1 MATNFMAT
9 SRMTIL
15 RVFIHN
21 EDLTEC
27 NWQLHD
33 GFEQSGEGSDSLQSV
48 MKIPFDSVEVYLSPH
63 LATIFKADL
72 GAVSD
77 RKISDDLL
85 LGVIEDSLAEE
96 MDECKPILM
105 RLTDGD
111 AYIAV
116 LTRSF
121 YEYLLSCLSEHVKQ
135 VKFIQPFSYASQY
148 QDKLW
153 TVFLIGEYQYIR
165 TSQFEYFLL
174 DDALPIPLLL
184 ESMLE
189 NYTEDSIVLYCE
201 DDEVVKYL
209 EKKYSIK
216 CLVQHEFN
224 YGTLLWNFY
233 NEKSKRFNL
242 KLTPESRSGI
252 LTLIK
257 SAAVFLGIYVIYW
270 LLNLGVMIYQKN
282 KLQQQVIQD
291 VSGIVQMDKFSPGLL
306 ATIDDKFN
314 SLSHDKGVYSQNDY
328 VALFA
333 TFLKTMPDVNKN
345 VIVGSKYSG
354 SSLKIFLNSQYDT
367 AQFNNDKII
376 LLNKRILATIT
387 DYKTYQASEDSA
399 NKNNNGGG
407 VLNNLDDNGGTN
419 TAQMPDPAW
428 VISLQIISNMDELND
443 NQTKA
448 SK

>member
-21 EDLTEC
+21 EDLTDC

-33 GFEQSGEGSDSLQSV
+33 GFEQSGSGSDSLQAI

-96 MDECKPILM
+96 MDDCKPILM
-105 RLTDGD
+105 RLTDGVS
-111 AYIAV
+111 YIAV
-116 LTRSF
+116 LTRNF
-121 YEYLLSCLSEHVKQ
+121 YQLLLSCLSEHVKQ
-135 VKFIQPFSYASQY
+135 VKFIQPFSYASHY
-148 QDKLW
+148 QDTLW
-153 TVFLIGEYQYIR
+153 TVFLIGEHQYVR

-174 DDALPIPLLL
+174 DDAAPVPLLL

-189 NYTEDSIVLYCE
+189 NYTEDSIILYCE
-201 DDEVVKYL
+201 DESIQEYL
-209 EKKYSIK
+209 EKKYSIR
-216 CLVQHEFN
+216 CLVQREFN
-224 YGTLLWNFY
+224 YGSLLWNFY

-242 KLTPESRSGI
+242 KLT
-252 LTLIK
+252 
-257 SAAVFLGIYVIYW
+257 SAAQVGMLKFAKTAGVLVGIYVIYW
-270 LLNLGVMIYQKN
+270 LLNLGVLIYQKN

-291 VSGIVQMDKFSPGLL
+291 ISGIIKVDQFTPGLL
-306 ATIDDKFN
+306 ATIDEKFDTM
-314 SLSHDKGVYSQNDY
+314 SHDKGVYSQNDY
-328 VALFA
+328 ISLFA

-345 VIVGSKYSG
+345 VLVGSKYSG
-354 SSLKIFLNSQYDT
+354 QHLDIFLNSQYDPS
-367 AQFNNDKII
+367 QFNNDKVI
-376 LLNKRILATIT
+376 LLNKRILATIS
-387 DYKTYQASEDSA
+387 DYKSYQSSEDSSS
-399 NKNNNGGG
+399 KNNNGGG
-407 VLNNLDDNGGTN
+407 VLNNLDATN
-419 TAQMPDPAW
+419 SSAAQMPDPAW

-443 NQTKA
+443 KQIKATK
-448 SK
+448 

>member
-1 MATNFMAT
+1 
-9 SRMTIL
+9 MTIL

-21 EDLTEC
+21 EDLTDC

-33 GFEQSGEGSDSLQSV
+33 GFEQSGSGSDSLQAI

-63 LATIFKADL
+63 LATIFKADI

-85 LGVIEDSLAEE
+85 LGVIEESLAEE

-116 LTRSF
+116 LNRVF
-121 YEYLLSCLSEHVKQ
+121 YQLLLSCLSENVKQ
-135 VKFIQPFSYASQY
+135 VKFIQPFSYASHY

-153 TVFLIGEYQYIR
+153 TVFLIGEYQYVR

-174 DDALPIPLLL
+174 DDAAPVPLLL

-189 NYTEDSIVLYCE
+189 NYTEDSIFLYCE
-201 DDEVVKYL
+201 DESIQEYL
-209 EKKYSIK
+209 EKKFSIK
-216 CLVQHEFN
+216 CLVQREFN
-224 YGTLLWNFY
+224 YGSLLWNFY

-242 KLTPESRSGI
+242 KLTSVTQVGM
-252 LTLIK
+252 LKFAKTAGVL
-257 SAAVFLGIYVIYW
+257 VGIYVIYW
-270 LLNLGVMIYQKN
+270 LLNLGVLIYQKN

-291 VSGIVQMDKFSPGLL
+291 ISGIVKVDQFTPGLL
-306 ATIDDKFN
+306 ATIDEKFDTM
-314 SLSHDKGVYSQNDY
+314 SHDKGVYSQSDY
-328 VALFA
+328 ISLFA

-345 VIVGSKYSG
+345 VLVGSKYSG
-354 SSLKIFLNSQYDT
+354 QHLDIFLNSQYDPS
-367 AQFNNDKII
+367 QFNNDKVI
-376 LLNKRILATIT
+376 LLNKRILATIS
-387 DYKTYQASEDSA
+387 DYKSYQSSEDSSG
-399 NKNNNGGG
+399 KNNNGGG
-407 VLNNLDDNGGTN
+407 VLNNLDATN
-419 TAQMPDPAW
+419 SSSAQMPDPAW

-443 NQTKA
+443 KQIKATK
-448 SK
+448 